1 MKDIAKECGVSSATV
16 SYVLN
21 DVPNQSISAD
31 TKKRILHVANMVG
44 YVSSASARA
53 LATGKTNNFGVYV
66 PHIGNST
73 HKQRLLQALAE
84 EAETAGYHLVLLTGK
99 CLKQQVTNVDA
110 VFAIDIS
117 EDDFRILGDNSF
129 VPLLYLDG
137 QIQNDLFYCV
147 TFDAMKIRQQA
158 MEQYGCSKVILVC
171 DEIKSRD
178 YKVYLLDCFDAVVDA
193 DAVASI
199 SLDADTALLTN
210 PTLDYGA
217 YAQAAVDAQI
227 ILQHIQPVGV
237 CEIFIIST
245 AVLVGALHHLAYTLL
260 LTTGTG
266 HYRFHSFL
274 KRCIDEQADMLILI
288 IF

>member
-21 DVPNQSISAD
+21 DVPNQSISVE

-66 PHIGNST
+66 PHSGNST

-84 EAETAGYHLVLLTGK
+84 EAEKAGYHLVLLTSK
-99 CLKQQVTNVDA
+99 CLQQQVTNVDA

-147 TFDAMKIRQQA
+147 TFDAKALRERA
-158 MEQYGCSKVILVC
+158 LEQSGCSKVILVS
-171 DEIKSRD
+171 DEIRSQD
-178 YKVYLLDCFDAVVDA
+178 YITYLHSHFDDILDFTAAGAQSFDDNTV
-193 DAVASI
+193 
-199 SLDADTALLTN
+199 LLITDRLIVSGKHILLGSEAA
-210 PTLDYGA
+210 PLPYAA
-217 YAQAAVDAQI
+217 YAHATVAAALKAIARDESPMDH
-227 ILQHIQPVGV
+227 HIR
-237 CEIFIIST
+237 IS
-245 AVLVGALHHLAYTLL
+245 
-260 LTTGTG
+260 
-266 HYRFHSFL
+266 
-274 KRCIDEQADMLILI
+274 
-288 IF
+288 

>member
-1 MKDIAKECGVSSATV
+1 
-16 SYVLN
+16 
-21 DVPNQSISAD
+21 
-31 TKKRILHVANMVG
+31 
-44 YVSSASARA
+44 
-53 LATGKTNNFGVYV
+53 
-66 PHIGNST
+66 
-73 HKQRLLQALAE
+73 
-84 EAETAGYHLVLLTGK
+84 
-99 CLKQQVTNVDA
+99 VTNVDA

-217 YAQAAVDAQI
+217 YAQAAVDAALKAI
-227 ILQHIQPVGV
+227 SRDETPTNHHIRV
-237 CEIFIIST
+237 
-245 AVLVGALHHLAYTLL
+245 
-260 LTTGTG
+260 
-266 HYRFHSFL
+266 
-274 KRCIDEQADMLILI
+274 
-288 IF
+288 

>member
-110 VFAIDIS
+110 VLPLIFQKMIS
-117 EDDFRILGDNSF
+117 EYWVTTVLF
-129 VPLLYLDG
+129 LYYIWMDKFKM
-137 QIQNDLFYCV
+137 I
-147 TFDAMKIRQQA
+147 
-158 MEQYGCSKVILVC
+158 CSTV
-171 DEIKSRD
+171 
-178 YKVYLLDCFDAVVDA
+178 
-193 DAVASI
+193 
-199 SLDADTALLTN
+199 SL
-210 PTLDYGA
+210 
-217 YAQAAVDAQI
+217 
-227 ILQHIQPVGV
+227 
-237 CEIFIIST
+237 S
-245 AVLVGALHHLAYTLL
+245 
-260 LTTGTG
+260 
-266 HYRFHSFL
+266 
-274 KRCIDEQADMLILI
+274 ML
-288 IF
+288 